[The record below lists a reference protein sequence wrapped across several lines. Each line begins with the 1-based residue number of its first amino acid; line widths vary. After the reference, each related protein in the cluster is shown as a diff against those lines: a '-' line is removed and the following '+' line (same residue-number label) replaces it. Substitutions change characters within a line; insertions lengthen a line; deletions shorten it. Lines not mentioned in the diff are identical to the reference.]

1 MKVEDIEQ
9 EVTQNFMTT
18 LIPVESTSMMLPFNH
33 QVEKPLDVTF
43 ESGEI

>member
-18 LIPVESTSMMLPFNH
+18 LIPGESISMKPPVDH